1 MSKEDYKEHLAHL
14 KVEKSEVQL
23 IVMTGDS
30 LSLKGVVNVMVQK
43 LDDKRLFPLKL
54 VIVRSKRKF
63 TPLLGRD
70 WMDVLYPK

>member
-30 LSLKGVVNVMVQK
+30 LSLKGG
-43 LDDKRLFPLKL
+43 
-54 VIVRSKRKF
+54 S
-63 TPLLGRD
+63 
-70 WMDVLYPK
+70 